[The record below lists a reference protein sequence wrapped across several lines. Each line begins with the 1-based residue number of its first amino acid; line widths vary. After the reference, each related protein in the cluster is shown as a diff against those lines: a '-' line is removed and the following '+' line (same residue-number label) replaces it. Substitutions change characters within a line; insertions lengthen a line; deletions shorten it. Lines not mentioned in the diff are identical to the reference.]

1 VGIVWQKEINGKKYE
16 VRSAGKTL
24 RLYTDGV
31 FHSQY
36 NPNRTLTSNVWDL
49 ISLPAF
55 FLDADRIRRILV
67 LGVGGGAVIRQYL
80 QWFPQAEIVGV
91 ELDKTH
97 LGIAKRFFGI
107 KDERVTLIEADAI
120 DWIKR
125 YRGLAFDIVID
136 DLFAEIDGEP
146 GRVIAANTGWLKQ
159 LTQMLT
165 PHGVLIM
172 NFTESKDLRNCA
184 VFSTNKYNEIFKSA
198 YRLMTPLYENQIGVF
213 LKVKTTANEWRKRI
227 RAHPLNSEFEQ
238 CQDKYQMRKLKL
250 ANS

>member
-1 VGIVWQKEINGKKYE
+1 VGIVWQKKINGKQYE
-16 VRSAGKTL
+16 VRSAGKTR

-55 FLDADRIRRILV
+55 FLDADKIRRILV

-80 QWFPQAEIVGV
+80 QWFPHADIIGI
-91 ELDKTH
+91 ELDVTH

-107 KDERVTLIEADAI
+107 KSKKATLIEADAI
-120 DWIKR
+120 EWVKR

-136 DLFAEIDGEP
+136 DLFAEVDGEP
-146 GRVIAANTGWLKQ
+146 GRVITANTAWLKQ
-159 LTQMLT
+159 LTRLLT
-165 PHGVLIM
+165 PHGILIM
-172 NFTESKDLRNCA
+172 NFTESKDLRDCA
-184 VFSTNKYNEIFKSA
+184 VVTSKEYSGIFESA

-213 LKVKTTANEWRKRI
+213 LKQNSTANEWRKRI
-227 RAHPLNSEFEQ
+227 RAHPLNREFEQ
-238 CQDKYQMRKLKL
+238 CQEKYQMRRLKM
-250 ANS
+250 AGR